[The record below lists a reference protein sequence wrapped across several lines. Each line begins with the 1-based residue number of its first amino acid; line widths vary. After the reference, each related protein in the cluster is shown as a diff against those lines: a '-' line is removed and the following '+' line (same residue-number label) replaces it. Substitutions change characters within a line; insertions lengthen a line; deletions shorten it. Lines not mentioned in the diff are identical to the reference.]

1 MYFKD
6 FRDSYFCSLT
16 ALDVRCRY
24 CGFLFMRKIAQ
35 LSAVH
40 ILTTCWPRLLLQWLT
55 ANENKHHSHS
65 GMQCFASNLTSS
77 AHIFY
82 FFFVSYVCIRYI
94 TRCHFH
100 AAAHHRKQIKHSLF
114 FCAHRLQYFFLAHPF
129 VAPASQ
135 TTIRSSQSLCRHR
148 FIFSHS
154 NLNLGSTCGRD
165 LCTLGFFFILAVC
178 PELSVG

>member
-6 FRDSYFCSLT
+6 FRDSYFCSLA

-40 ILTTCWPRLLLQWLT
+40 ILTTCWPRLLLQRLT
-55 ANENKHHSHS
+55 ASENKRHSHS

-77 AHIFY
+77 AHIFTS
-82 FFFVSYVCIRYI
+82 FLSLTFVFVTLPDAIFMLQLTIESKSNI
-94 TRCHFH
+94 HF
-100 AAAHHRKQIKHSLF
+100 F

-135 TTIRSSQSLCRHR
+135 TTVRSSQILCRHR

-154 NLNLGSTCGRD
+154 NLNLGSTGGRD
-165 LCTLGFFFILAVC
+165 LCTLGFFLF
-178 PELSVG
+178 